1 MNNNIQNIDFDTDY
15 SFLLQVS
22 KKRLEE
28 LGVLDEYLQHR
39 GSDVFDE
46 DAYDHIL
53 IYQAKLIGLIK

>member
-1 MNNNIQNIDFDTDY
+1 MSNNIKNIDFDTDY
-15 SFLLQVS
+15 SFLIRVS

-28 LGVLDEYLQHR
+28 LGVLEEYLQHR

-46 DAYDHIL
+46 DDHDHIL